1 MTDRRRFIK
10 TLGGLAAG
18 SALINPTEI
27 FASSSDS
34 RKKSVSKGDRFTL
47 EWENFTGELKYT
59 FAISSSAR
67 NTTPIVLTRLHWGG
81 LVGYGEASLPPYLGE
96 TQASVNE
103 FLKKVQTNVLPKF
116 NDPFRI
122 EEILTE
128 IDAIAINNTAAKA
141 AVDIALH
148 DLVGKIMEQPWWKI
162 WGFRP
167 EDTPYTSYTIGWDAS
182 DEIVKEK
189 THEASWSKVLKVK
202 LGRGDYEDRRMI
214 RIIRENNPDT
224 PMYIDANQGWKDKV
238 YALDFIHW
246 LKEQGITMIEQ
257 PMNKYDLDSHA
268 WLTERSPLPI
278 IADESCQR
286 LVDIP
291 KLKGAF
297 HGINIKLMKCTGMR
311 EAREMVSLANALNLR
326 LMIGCMTETSVAVS
340 AAAQLAPKMEWADLD
355 GNILLSN
362 DCFTGMKLTEG
373 KINLNNLP
381 GIGVKPLSPNHQ

>member
-34 RKKSVSKGDRFTL
+34 RKTSVSKGDRFVL

-103 FLKKVQTNVLPKF
+103 FLKKVQANVLPKF

-167 EDTPYTSYTIGWDAS
+167 EDTPCTSYTIGWDAS

-238 YALDFIHW
+238 YALDFIH
-246 LKEQGITMIEQ
+246 
-257 PMNKYDLDSHA
+257 
-268 WLTERSPLPI
+268 
-278 IADESCQR
+278 R
-286 LVDIP
+286 L
-291 KLKGAF
+291 LN
-297 HGINIKLMKCTGMR
+297 HCY
-311 EAREMVSLANALNLR
+311 SLL
-326 LMIGCMTETSVAVS
+326 
-340 AAAQLAPKMEWADLD
+340 
-355 GNILLSN
+355 
-362 DCFTGMKLTEG
+362 F
-373 KINLNNLP
+373 
-381 GIGVKPLSPNHQ
+381 